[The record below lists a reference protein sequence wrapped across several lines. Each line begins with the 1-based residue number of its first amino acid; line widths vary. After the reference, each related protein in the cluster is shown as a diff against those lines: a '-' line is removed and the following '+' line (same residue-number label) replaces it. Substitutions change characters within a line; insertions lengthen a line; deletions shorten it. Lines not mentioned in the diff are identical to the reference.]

1 MTTKSSTC
9 PVSGPTIEPG
19 DTITRAGN
27 KYTPWSL
34 TKSEIDR
41 KQRVARS
48 MPTQAP
54 TTTMRV
60 RSEDSAWN
68 TIHGSYLAIV
78 HTITDNRDHL
88 TSATITPLEQNPH
101 HPIGVEVTIPAAY
114 LVRDTVQPAPKP
126 SGICPLCL
134 NDVYPGDAYCGD
146 CGVNL
151 TDGYLDA
158 SKALSDFNKTVADS
172 AAQYQNPFRRA
183 HT

>member
-1 MTTKSSTC
+1 MFTMTATKYSTC
-9 PVSGPTIEPG
+9 PVSGLTIGPG

-41 KQRVARS
+41 KQRIARS
-48 MPTQAP
+48 MPTPAP

-88 TSATITPLEQNPH
+88 NNT
-101 HPIGVEVTIPAAY
+101 
-114 LVRDTVQPAPKP
+114 
-126 SGICPLCL
+126 
-134 NDVYPGDAYCGD
+134 
-146 CGVNL
+146 
-151 TDGYLDA
+151 
-158 SKALSDFNKTVADS
+158 LS
-172 AAQYQNPFRRA
+172 
-183 HT
+183 